1 MCRAKTIVARRRLR
15 LALRPGRQQA
25 RQNHFSCLPGA
36 WESQLGGPN
45 EFFSPWCL
53 WCNLTEFSLLSWQKL
68 SCSRRGM
75 CLFAKVRNVTPFV
88 AKTTGHDGQGASPLT
103 PPRGKMSHWCRCPE
117 SASATS
123 WEISPDPQTSL
134 ALDGITGYHWD
145 VPYFGSLQLSF
156 HGEMARLCQTYKCHW
171 SHVSG
176 LIIDES
182 PFCLQVHT
190 LCFGIKSYAY
200 EFGMPWWWWWWWW
213 WSSSWYVIYIDLHF
227 THIYMILFRRA
238 VSSLAPPGGRRWV
251 GWKRNC
257 PGHCLG
263 LATPKQIEQ

>member
-1 MCRAKTIVARRRLR
+1 M
-15 LALRPGRQQA
+15 
-25 RQNHFSCLPGA
+25 S
-36 WESQLGGPN
+36 
-45 EFFSPWCL
+45 FFSPDVFGATWQ
-53 WCNLTEFSLLSWQKL
+53 NSIEFSLLSWQKL

-75 CLFAKVRNVTPFV
+75 CPFAKVRNVTPFV

-123 WEISPDPQTSL
+123 WEISPDPQTSS

-176 LIIDES
+176 LMKGSMTVLFVCRFIPCASASNLTHMNLGCHGDDGGGDDDHHHNMWFTLIYTLHIFTWSFSEELSHHWRPQAEDAES
-182 PFCLQVHT
+182 AGRGT
-190 LCFGIKSYAY
+190 ARGIAS
-200 EFGMPWWWWWWWW
+200 
-213 WSSSWYVIYIDLHF
+213 D
-227 THIYMILFRRA
+227 
-238 VSSLAPPGGRRWV
+238 
-251 GWKRNC
+251 
-257 PGHCLG
+257 
-263 LATPKQIEQ
+263 